1 MQTCVFYNNGEQS
14 RGLSATMNDIVS
26 ATERERELTF
36 LSATMER
43 GD

>member
-1 MQTCVFYNNGEQS
+1 MQTCVFYNNGEEL

-26 ATERERELTF
+26 ATERELIF